1 MHVLFKCTGNTLQDR
16 AYLGHEISLNKLKT
30 EITSSIFS
38 NHNVM
43 TLEINHK
50 KKAVKNT
57 NTWRLNNML
66 LNNQWITEEIK
77 KYLEKNENEIMMI
90 KNLLNKS
97 SSKKKVY
104 SSTNLP

>member
-66 LNNQWITEEIK
+66 LNNQWIAEEIK
-77 KYLEKNENEIMMI
+77 EETKFLGTNENQSGTIQ
-90 KNLLNKS
+90 NLRLQ
-97 SSKKKVY
+97 
-104 SSTNLP
+104 